1 MSEPRADGLARADT
15 GARQFLKLAVE
26 MGPLVLFFLVN
37 WQAGRFLDDPKHA
50 IFWATGAFM
59 IATPVALLASRLI
72 FGRIAIMP
80 LVTGVFV
87 LVFGGLTLWLQD
99 ELFIK
104 MKPTIVN
111 TLFAAIL
118 LGGLFFG
125 RSFLRYV
132 FGEVFRLTDEGWRKL
147 TFRWAFFFLALAVL
161 NEIVWRHFSTDTWV
175 AFKVFGIMPLTMIF
189 ALSQVGLLMSH
200 EPPAK
205 T

>member
-1 MSEPRADGLARADT
+1 MSEPSAGRLESPAS

-37 WQAGRFLDDPKHA
+37 WRAGQFLDDPKQA
-50 IFWATGAFM
+50 IFWATGSFM
-59 IATPVALLASRLI
+59 VTTPLALLASRLL

-111 TLFAAIL
+111 ALFAAIL

-125 RSFLRYV
+125 RPLLRYV

-147 TFRWAFFFLALAVL
+147 TVRWAFFFLALAVL
-161 NEIVWRHFSTDTWV
+161 NEIVWRNFSTDTWV
-175 AFKVFGIMPLTMIF
+175 AFKVFGIMPLTMAF
-189 ALSQVGLLMSH
+189 ALAQVGLLARH

-205 T
+205 S